1 VLAQSFANRLPRES
15 EEKCASDPLPGCEH
29 IAASSSR
36 QLRTSSYSGR
46 VSFCS
51 ERLPGLRS
59 FLGPGLCVG
68 EGYVWRWAYYYAPW
82 DDRGSL
88 SLGDPSMTDNTAA
101 PLSHRPEDF
110 GLCRYYY

>member
-46 VSFCS
+46 VSLCT

-59 FLGPGLCVG
+59 FLVPGLCVAG
-68 EGYVWRWAYYYAPW
+68 RRIRMAVGV
-82 DDRGSL
+82 L
-88 SLGDPSMTDNTAA
+88 L
-101 PLSHRPEDF
+101 RPV
-110 GLCRYYY
+110 G